1 MTVGD
6 IEVMNPDL
14 VICHLDQ
21 GATLN
26 MELTADVG

>member
-1 MTVGD
+1 
-6 IEVMNPDL
+6 

-26 MELTADVG
+26 MELTVDIGRGYQPAGLR